1 MKKPPAAPPVFR
13 PQLNAAQA
21 KAATNARQ
29 NSIAR
34 LGPPVYSP
42 QPLQKALQAKGSS
55 VKPGQPIVPSGPPAN
70 HLRPNTAKTTPP
82 PHVNGSVQRQ
92 TVGRQPVESKLP
104 NAGPPVAQM
113 KPNAAVSLNR
123 SNTIQRR
130 LRVTDIDFDP
140 VGNQP
145 RHATADGA
153 HQAAFV
159 QGFKNEINQVARYA
173 PYRGQL
179 NNVMNAVVATA
190 NAGAGIQAA
199 ELSTLATAI
208 ATEVINEYSARG
220 LAAIAALRPHLEA
233 AIARLI
239 VPHFQV
245 AQAVVMTAAEEG
257 AYDQLR
263 AIVTDAHMERRK
275 GHPSELNYAQ
285 LPALVQGGVDTVL
298 NDIRTERRKWRNVG
312 RKLNVK
318 YFLPAPNE
326 EFCVEIIN
334 RQRGKRYQGN
344 HSNMAGWL
352 PAAAAAPANAVTTAQ
367 ANILAAASAGL
378 ALILNT
384 HGNAIGTLQL
394 GVPGTAPTAF
404 GAEFLGLVYAQR
416 QNLNAANV
424 EASVGA
430 ALAQGVSSFVEF
442 SMAGHI
448 SRLVWDVVTNDIY
461 ISAHYKWRL
470 GYNPWFKINNYPA
483 I

>member
-1 MKKPPAAPPVFR
+1 
-13 PQLNAAQA
+13 
-21 KAATNARQ
+21 
-29 NSIAR
+29 
-34 LGPPVYSP
+34 
-42 QPLQKALQAKGSS
+42 
-55 VKPGQPIVPSGPPAN
+55 
-70 HLRPNTAKTTPP
+70 
-82 PHVNGSVQRQ
+82 
-92 TVGRQPVESKLP
+92 
-104 NAGPPVAQM
+104 M

-145 RHATADGA
+145 RHATADGDN
-153 HQAAFV
+153 QTAFV
-159 QGFKNEINQVARYA
+159 QGFKTEINTVPRYA

-190 NAGAGIQAA
+190 NAGAGIHAP
-199 ELSTLATAI
+199 ELSSLAAAI
-208 ATEVINEYSARG
+208 ATEVINEYTARN
-220 LAAIAALRPHLEA
+220 LPAIATLRAHLEA

-239 VPHFQV
+239 VPRLQV
-245 AQAVVMTAAEEG
+245 AQAVVMTANEEG

-275 GHPSELNYAQ
+275 AHPSELNYAQ

-318 YFLPAPNE
+318 YFLPPPNE

-384 HGNAIGTLQL
+384 YGNAIGTLQL